1 MFSASIS
8 NDVVYVAEYYEVEEK
23 KEKVFIY
30 RDPLTGEPV
39 SYYQQDI
46 KDVIDDL
53 ANRGFIK
60 VAERKVKRRRVY
72 KSIITCMQILKDREK
87 ISERIEKLPA
97 IHAAGCKS
105 SSNNTNRAAN
115 HPVHYRIW
123 DGNEPGDNWR
133 SGKLRTSYSRL

>member
-1 MFSASIS
+1 FAEDYGIDPDTLPSFQNPNDTWLFPWVS

-60 VAERKVKRRRVY
+60 AAERKVKRRRVY
-72 KSIITCMQILKDREK
+72 KSIIT
-87 ISERIEKLPA
+87 
-97 IHAAGCKS
+97 
-105 SSNNTNRAAN
+105 
-115 HPVHYRIW
+115 
-123 DGNEPGDNWR
+123 
-133 SGKLRTSYSRL
+133 

>member
-1 MFSASIS
+1 MPSFQNPNDTWLFPWVS

-72 KSIITCMQILKDREK
+72 KSIITCTQILKDREK
-87 ISERIEKLPA
+87 I
-97 IHAAGCKS
+97 AGEHIPIVLCTANGHS
-105 SSNNTNRAAN
+105 LVTRSATRA
-115 HPVHYRIW
+115 W
-123 DGNEPGDNWR
+123 
-133 SGKLRTSYSRL
+133 

>member
-53 ANRGFIK
+53 ANRGLL
-60 VAERKVKRRRVY
+60 VE
-72 KSIITCMQILKDREK
+72 L
-87 ISERIEKLPA
+87 
-97 IHAAGCKS
+97 
-105 SSNNTNRAAN
+105 
-115 HPVHYRIW
+115 
-123 DGNEPGDNWR
+123 
-133 SGKLRTSYSRL
+133 LRGQLAF